1 MSADLDLAPNPDAMR
16 IARERR
22 AAALEIAEREG
33 LLGRRDRSIGGRV
46 PSKLVDLALQRSGAT
61 SATELLVYALAK
73 VALEDDF
80 GRRLVARTGRVP
92 KGTFA
97 D

>member
-1 MSADLDLAPNPDAMR
+1 MAAGFSPGLDPDGVR
-16 IARERR
+16 IASERR

-33 LLGRRDRSIGGRV
+33 LLGPRDRSIGGRV
-46 PSKLVDLALQRSGAT
+46 PSRLLDRALQLSGTAST
-61 SATELLVYALAK
+61 TELLVYALAK

-80 GRRLVARTGRVP
+80 GRRLVDRKGHVP
-92 KGTFA
+92 KGTLA